1 MAGTVKRKIRLGT
14 LFFFFL
20 LLLSGGIGI
29 YYLVRLKDDAKLI
42 LTNNYES
49 LDYCHT
55 MQRAL
60 DSIGTDRE
68 KYLVVFD
75 SALKK
80 QERNITEPGEQN
92 ATVSLREQFQL
103 LSKGEKALISRN
115 KIDEQ
120 LQTILAVNMT
130 AIEKKNKIAE
140 ATAEKALTYIS
151 IISAII
157 FIVALTFSF
166 NFPSIITGPINDFRE
181 AIRQIADKNYKH
193 RVNIT
198 SKDEFGQMATAF
210 NAMAERLEYFES
222 SNLNKLIFEK
232 ARAEAVIN
240 SLKDASIGINRNNT
254 ILFANQQAL
263 QLLGLKAEET
273 IGRPVADLS
282 ARNDLLR
289 FLIADETNKPF
300 KIVVD
305 GKENYYTKEVIEVSQ
320 SDTTSKVIVLKNIT
334 SFKELDVA
342 KTNFIATI
350 SHELKT
356 PLASSDFSLKLL
368 EDNRV
373 GQLTAEQKDL
383 VQQLKNDNQRML
395 RILSELLNMS
405 QVEAGKIQLTMQ
417 VVNPKSVVDA
427 SVQAVY
433 SAAKEK
439 QITVVQKIDD
449 DLPVIKTDPDKINWV
464 LNNFLTNAIKYSPEE
479 SEVMISVEHNNSSIS
494 FSVADKGQGIDE
506 QYLGRIFER
515 YFQVPGR
522 SDKKGSGIGLAIC
535 KEFIEAM
542 NGKIWVKSRT
552 GEGSVFGFDLPL
564 VV

>member
-1 MAGTVKRKIRLGT
+1 
-14 LFFFFL
+14 
-20 LLLSGGIGI
+20 
-29 YYLVRLKDDAKLI
+29 
-42 LTNNYES
+42 
-49 LDYCHT
+49 
-55 MQRAL
+55 
-60 DSIGTDRE
+60 
-68 KYLVVFD
+68 
-75 SALKK
+75 
-80 QERNITEPGEQN
+80 
-92 ATVSLREQFQL
+92 
-103 LSKGEKALISRN
+103 
-115 KIDEQ
+115 
-120 LQTILAVNMT
+120 
-130 AIEKKNKIAE
+130 
-140 ATAEKALTYIS
+140 
-151 IISAII
+151 
-157 FIVALTFSF
+157 
-166 NFPSIITGPINDFRE
+166 
-181 AIRQIADKNYKH
+181 
-193 RVNIT
+193 
-198 SKDEFGQMATAF
+198 
-210 NAMAERLEYFES
+210 
-222 SNLNKLIFEK
+222 
-232 ARAEAVIN
+232 
-240 SLKDASIGINRNNT
+240 
-254 ILFANQQAL
+254 
-263 QLLGLKAEET
+263 
-273 IGRPVADLS
+273 
-282 ARNDLLR
+282 
-289 FLIADETNKPF
+289 
-300 KIVVD
+300 
-305 GKENYYTKEVIEVSQ
+305 
-320 SDTTSKVIVLKNIT
+320 
-334 SFKELDVA
+334 
-342 KTNFIATI
+342 
-350 SHELKT
+350 
-356 PLASSDFSLKLL
+356 LASSDFSLKLL

-494 FSVADKGQGIDE
+494 FSVADKGQGIED

>member
-1 MAGTVKRKIRLGT
+1 MA
-14 LFFFFL
+14 
-20 LLLSGGIGI
+20 
-29 YYLVRLKDDAKLI
+29 
-42 LTNNYES
+42 
-49 LDYCHT
+49 
-55 MQRAL
+55 
-60 DSIGTDRE
+60 
-68 KYLVVFD
+68 
-75 SALKK
+75 
-80 QERNITEPGEQN
+80 
-92 ATVSLREQFQL
+92 
-103 LSKGEKALISRN
+103 
-115 KIDEQ
+115 
-120 LQTILAVNMT
+120 

-263 QLLGLKAEET
+263 QLLGLKAEDT

-479 SEVMISVEHNNSSIS
+479 NEVMISVEHNNSSIS
-494 FSVADKGQGIDE
+494 FSVADKGQGIEE

>member
-92 ATVSLREQFQL
+92 ATVSLREQFQS

-120 LQTILAVNMT
+120 LQTILAVNMA

-263 QLLGLKAEET
+263 QLLGLKAEDT

-373 GQLTAEQKDL
+373 GQLSAEQKDL
-383 VQQLKNDNQRML
+383 VHQLKNDNQRML

-494 FSVADKGQGIDE
+494 FSVADKGQGIEE

>member
-1 MAGTVKRKIRLGT
+1 M
-14 LFFFFL
+14 
-20 LLLSGGIGI
+20 
-29 YYLVRLKDDAKLI
+29 
-42 LTNNYES
+42 
-49 LDYCHT
+49 
-55 MQRAL
+55 
-60 DSIGTDRE
+60 
-68 KYLVVFD
+68 
-75 SALKK
+75 
-80 QERNITEPGEQN
+80 
-92 ATVSLREQFQL
+92 
-103 LSKGEKALISRN
+103 
-115 KIDEQ
+115 
-120 LQTILAVNMT
+120 
-130 AIEKKNKIAE
+130 
-140 ATAEKALTYIS
+140 
-151 IISAII
+151 
-157 FIVALTFSF
+157 
-166 NFPSIITGPINDFRE
+166 
-181 AIRQIADKNYKH
+181 
-193 RVNIT
+193 
-198 SKDEFGQMATAF
+198 
-210 NAMAERLEYFES
+210 
-222 SNLNKLIFEK
+222 
-232 ARAEAVIN
+232 
-240 SLKDASIGINRNNT
+240 
-254 ILFANQQAL
+254 
-263 QLLGLKAEET
+263 
-273 IGRPVADLS
+273 
-282 ARNDLLR
+282 
-289 FLIADETNKPF
+289 
-300 KIVVD
+300 
-305 GKENYYTKEVIEVSQ
+305 
-320 SDTTSKVIVLKNIT
+320 
-334 SFKELDVA
+334 
-342 KTNFIATI
+342 
-350 SHELKT
+350 KT

-417 VVNPKSVVDA
+417 TVNPKSVVDA